1 MRAAVIVAMSALLAG
16 CGDVKKTFEDSFNKS
31 FREKF
36 ISSCIS
42 SATES
47 GVAQDMANRLCTCG
61 ADKVDQRYSVR
72 EKMSLKQ
79 EQLAPIVTE
88 CRAEAKG

>member
-1 MRAAVIVAMSALLAG
+1 
-16 CGDVKKTFEDSFNKS
+16 
-31 FREKF
+31 
-36 ISSCIS
+36 
-42 SATES
+42 
-47 GVAQDMANRLCTCG
+47 MANRLCTCG